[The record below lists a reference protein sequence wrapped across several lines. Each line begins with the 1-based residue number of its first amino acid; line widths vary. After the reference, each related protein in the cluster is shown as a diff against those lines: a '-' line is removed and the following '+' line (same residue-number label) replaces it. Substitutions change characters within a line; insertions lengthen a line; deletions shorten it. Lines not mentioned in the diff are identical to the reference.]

1 MNVIKKLILVI
12 KKIFN
17 KHKYIEVTRETNNNI
32 NNIINDQKKKFEDSL
47 KATSIPKK
55 KIKTLIC
62 EGDGTGI
69 QSKLIS

>member
-1 MNVIKKLILVI
+1 MNVIKKLILFI

-17 KHKYIEVTRETNNNI
+17 KHKYIEGTRETN

-47 KATSIPKK
+47 KATLIPKK

-69 QSKLIS
+69 QRKLIS